1 MMLDQ
6 LVNDAEQRMQKA
18 IEALK
23 KEYATL
29 RAGRATPALLDRV
42 LVDYY
47 GTLTP
52 INQLANIGVPE
63 PRMLVIQP
71 WDKSTIPAIEKA
83 ILKSDLGVTPTSDG
97 VVVRIVIPQLTEER
111 RKELAKVVK
120 KKAEESK
127 VAVRNIR
134 REVNDKMKSIE
145 KKGEI
150 SEDEAKRGQDSV
162 QKLTDNYIKMIDK
175 VMEAKEKEIMEV

>member
-1 MMLDQ
+1 MLDQ